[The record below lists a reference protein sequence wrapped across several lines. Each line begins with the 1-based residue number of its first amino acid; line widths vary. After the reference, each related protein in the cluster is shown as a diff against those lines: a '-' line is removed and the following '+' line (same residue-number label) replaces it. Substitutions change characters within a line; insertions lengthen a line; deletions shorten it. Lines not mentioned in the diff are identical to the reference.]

1 MSPAPLTLNALISVC
16 LLCWS
21 TWGIFDK
28 KALEAARHIDVL
40 IFQHL
45 FYVLEVPLIFLL
57 LGYLYPQGWSISPPV
72 WAWTLLGS
80 GVSSLAM
87 LFYLVA
93 MSRAEA
99 SFVLGITAAY
109 PLVVQI
115 FALFLLH
122 EALVAER
129 VLGSLLIGLGVAFIG
144 SSAAEK
150 SEEKEK
156 ALPENG
162 SRSSESSEESE
173 QEIPLVSVPP
183 VSLLR
188 QERLARVEAGRKRKN
203 KTQVLALCCLATL
216 AWGMTGLFDK
226 KALLID
232 APFKVYFARCA
243 WDAVILA
250 VMLAGAYL
258 MKQKIQ
264 WRAARAWKYSLF
276 SSLCLSLGTIAYMF
290 AMTMASASY
299 IIVITGCYPL
309 FMYLFAIL
317 FLKEKLRK
325 ARLIG
330 VLLVVGGG
338 LLVQETQGV

>member
-57 LGYLYPQGWSISPPV
+57 LGFLYPQGWSISLPV
-72 WAWTLLGS
+72 WGWTLLGS
-80 GVSSLAM
+80 GSSSLAM

-109 PLVVQI
+109 PMVVQV
-115 FALFLLH
+115 FAFFMLH
-122 EALVAER
+122 EALVPER

-144 SSAAEK
+144 SSAEK
-150 SEEKEK
+150 SEEKPE
-156 ALPENG
+156 ALPLNG
-162 SRSSESSEESE
+162 SQAVEDSEYAK
-173 QEIPLVSVPP
+173 QEIPLVNVPP

-250 VMLAGAYL
+250 AMLAGAYL

-264 WRAARAWKYSLF
+264 WRAPRAWKYSIF

>member
-1 MSPAPLTLNALISVC
+1 MTAVPLTLNALISVC

-72 WAWTLLGS
+72 WGWTLLGS
-80 GVSSLAM
+80 GISSLAM

-109 PLVVQI
+109 PLVVQV
-115 FALFLLH
+115 FAFFLLH
-122 EALVAER
+122 EALVPER
-129 VLGSLLIGLGVAFIG
+129 VLGSVLIGLGVAFIG

-150 SEEKEK
+150 IEDEKEV
-156 ALPENG
+156 LPDSG
-162 SRSSESSEESE
+162 SQESEESE

-183 VSLLR
+183 GSLLR
-188 QERLARVEAGRKRKN
+188 QERTARVEAGRKRKN
-203 KTQVLALCCLATL
+203 RNQVLALCCLATL

-226 KALLID
+226 KALLIEP
-232 APFKVYFARCA
+232 PFKVYFARCA

-264 WRAARAWKYSLF
+264 WRATRAWKYSLF
-276 SSLCLSLGTIAYMF
+276 SSLCLSFGTISYMF